1 MKTSEAIRKLEKAK
15 AEIEAAIDNLHR
27 GTHGGEDLCLAS
39 CILDLVYGKAVG
51 HEIEED

>member
-15 AEIEAAIDNLHR
+15 AEIDQAITKLRIGIHE
-27 GTHGGEDLCLAS
+27 GEDLCLAS